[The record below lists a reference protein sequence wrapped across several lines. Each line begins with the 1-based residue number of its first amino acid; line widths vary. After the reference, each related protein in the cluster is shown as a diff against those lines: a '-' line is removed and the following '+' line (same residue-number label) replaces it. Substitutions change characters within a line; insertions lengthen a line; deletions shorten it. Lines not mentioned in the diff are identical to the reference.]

1 MLYSAPSAI
10 SSPVDSKR
18 IISAERIRRLALDP
32 WRIVLLEMPAPL
44 SDADL
49 HLCCRTRV
57 PRFARRKRRLWVKPV
72 VEVTFALFIARWA
85 AIDRRSRSFSVPF
98 EFDAFVFFA
107 WVLVVPYYLL
117 KTRGP
122 RGLIS
127 AMGFWALAITPTVVS
142 QVILL
147 TRRFT

>member
-1 MLYSAPSAI
+1 MLYSAPAAI
-10 SSPVDSKR
+10 SSTANESIQARAFGGWPLNPGESSFSKCLLPLVTLTFIYSVGLAVLASR
-18 IISAERIRRLALDP
+18 GVSAPYGSSLL
-32 WRIVLLEMPAPL
+32 WR
-44 SDADL
+44 
-49 HLCCRTRV
+49 
-57 PRFARRKRRLWVKPV
+57 F
-72 VEVTFALFIARWA
+72 TFALFMVRWA

-107 WVLVVPYYLL
+107 WVVVVPYYLL

-127 AMGFWALAITPTVVS
+127 AMGFWALAITPTVAS

-147 TRRFT
+147 TRRLA

>member
-1 MLYSAPSAI
+1 LVTLTIIYSVGLAVLASRDVSVSDGP
-10 SSPVDSKR
+10 
-18 IISAERIRRLALDP
+18 RL
-32 WRIVLLEMPAPL
+32 
-44 SDADL
+44 
-49 HLCCRTRV
+49 
-57 PRFARRKRRLWVKPV
+57 LWKF
-72 VEVTFALFIARWA
+72 TFALFMVRWA

-117 KTRGP
+117 RTRGP

-127 AMGFWALAITPTVVS
+127 AMGFWALATTPTLTS

-147 TRRFT
+147 TRGK